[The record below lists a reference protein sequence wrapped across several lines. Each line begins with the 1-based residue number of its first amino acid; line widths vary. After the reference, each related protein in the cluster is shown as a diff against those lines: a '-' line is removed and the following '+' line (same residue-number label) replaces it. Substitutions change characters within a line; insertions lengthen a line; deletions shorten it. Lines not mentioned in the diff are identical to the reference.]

1 MSITAC
7 PELADNKVGYR
18 TYRDSDI
25 GALVLDADQAR
36 DLFTPHRTLLMTLC
50 LKRYQQADV
59 FRFKAV

>member
-1 MSITAC
+1 M
-7 PELADNKVGYR
+7 GYR

-36 DLFTPHRTLLMTLC
+36 DLFRPHRTLLMTLC